1 VDQRQTQ
8 QTNKQTNKKPPS
20 VGCVQNTKRTYTL
33 TQTNKQTNKQ
43 KNLLALQVE
52 WNVQQGNQPKQKKQ
66 ILGKHTHKRPKKVQ
80 LAWGDKVRCY
90 SGKRRI
96 QKPHKHKRKRDKQK
110 DTNKASVARVVPR
123 VGVPS
128 VCLGGG
134 L

>member
-66 ILGKHTHKRPKKVQ
+66 ILGKHNTQTTKK
-80 LAWGDKVRCY
+80 
-90 SGKRRI
+90 SS
-96 QKPHKHKRKRDKQK
+96 
-110 DTNKASVARVVPR
+110 T
-123 VGVPS
+123 
-128 VCLGGG
+128 CLGG
-134 L
+134 